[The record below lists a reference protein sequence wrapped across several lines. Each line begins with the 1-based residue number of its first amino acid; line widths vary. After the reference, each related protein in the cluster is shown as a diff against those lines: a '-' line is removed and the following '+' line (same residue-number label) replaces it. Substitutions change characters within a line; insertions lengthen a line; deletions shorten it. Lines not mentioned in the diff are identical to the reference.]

1 MTTHYG
7 RDALTTLTN
16 NAPDFEELD
25 EGMQGKYNHADCPNG
40 VDNRERLYVK
50 NVDGAYLWHC
60 HNCGDSGYYRPK
72 ETVSR
77 IKESTSTYISVR
89 GKRLPTHPELTKEY
103 RYDMFKP
110 EGQLWLAQYGFND
123 AKCEGYHITESE
135 DGIVLPIYNRTSG
148 GIVGC
153 QVRRY
158 NKKPKYLTY
167 SNNRYSYLD
176 VIKGKELTLIIVED
190 LLSSYKLHMAG
201 YSTLCLLGTKLDKEA
216 QRIVEGYRF
225 GRVVLW
231 LDDDVAGHVAA
242 RKLFTDL
249 SPLVPKL
256 SAIFNHQPKEL
267 ELEVLKDMEI

>member
-7 RDALTTLTN
+7 RDALATLTN

-40 VDNRERLYVK
+40 VDNRQRLYVK

-60 HNCGDSGYYRPK
+60 HNCGDSGYYRPR
-72 ETVSR
+72 ETIAR
-77 IKESTSTYISVR
+77 IKEETSVVLAR
-89 GKRLPTHPELTKEY
+89 GRLPTARELTKETA
-103 RYDMFKP
+103 YDKFKP
-110 EGQLWLAQYGFND
+110 EGQLWLGQYGFNGVKCD
-123 AKCEGYHITESE
+123 AYSITEAV
-135 DGIVLPIYNRTSG
+135 DGIILPIFGVESG
-148 GIVGC
+148 YTDGF

-158 NKKPKYLTY
+158 TKKPKYLTY
-167 SNNRYSYLD
+167 SRRRCSYLSNKISSKPL
-176 VIKGKELTLIIVED
+176 VVVED

-201 YSTLCLLGTKLDKEA
+201 YSTLCLLGTKLDEEA
-216 QRIVEGYRF
+216 QRVIERHRF
-225 GRVVLW
+225 GRVVVW

-242 RKLFTDL
+242 TKLFKDL
-249 SPLVPKL
+249 APVAPNM